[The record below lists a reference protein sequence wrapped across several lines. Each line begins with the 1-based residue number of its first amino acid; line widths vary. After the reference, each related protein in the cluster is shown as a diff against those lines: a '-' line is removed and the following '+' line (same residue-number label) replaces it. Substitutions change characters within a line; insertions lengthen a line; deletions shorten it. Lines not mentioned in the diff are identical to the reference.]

1 MSVAHEPGTHAELE
15 VAGGEVRC
23 PAKTGSRLS
32 IVLPDDS
39 TLVSPLPGMMLFE
52 LKNARQSVPPV
63 ASQEPLVE
71 DQVKSGMA
79 SGGNEVTP
87 AWTTH
92 PAAQLAVRLWPTVSA
107 PELEM

>member
-1 MSVAHEPGTHAELE
+1 VAHEPGTHAELD

-23 PAKTGSRLS
+23 PAKIGSTLS

-39 TLVSPLPGMMLFE
+39 TLLSPLPGTILFE
-52 LKNARQSVPPV
+52 LRKARQSVPPV
-63 ASQEPLVE
+63 KSQDPLVE
-71 DQVKSGMA
+71 DQVNSGMA

-87 AWTTH
+87 ACATH
-92 PAAQLAVRLWPTVSA
+92 PAVQLAVRLWPTVSA